1 MDEDFDCALPTRDGA
16 AAAAAGGRT
25 RGAAGRSLVVLRALV
40 GASLGVSGAPRDLPC
55 LGAGFRL
62 GLGIE
67 LGLGLGLGL
76 GALPCLQG
84 LA

>member
-1 MDEDFDCALPTRDGA
+1 M
-16 AAAAAGGRT
+16 
-25 RGAAGRSLVVLRALV
+25 VLRALV